1 MNEVRENLGQKNNG
15 NQAVGVQRRESK
27 FCIRYEA
34 IAFLNPRSFSFRWG
48 PITEDSN
55 IRPVGNFTDNPMKR
69 LIELRRSPQGSP
81 LLASLA
87 K

>member
-1 MNEVRENLGQKNNG
+1 MATKRWGYK
-15 NQAVGVQRRESK
+15 VGKVNFAYVMRLT
-27 FCIRYEA
+27 
-34 IAFLNPRSFSFRWG
+34 FLNPRSFSFRRG

-55 IRPVGNFTDNPMKR
+55 IRPVGNFTDNSMKR